1 MYQRGRRAIQNPRV
15 MEWRHGPELPIEYFS
30 LQLEY
35 AKRVVRLSGISLEQ
49 ALMEFTSFWRRIHD
63 LRLLK
68 INKTE
73 WSFDPATPQWRELC
87 DRINS
92 NELAD
97 IVAHDLYL
105 RNDNSTEAG
114 KQYFGCFR
122 YDFISQTDDDGVIK
136 IHFKNRD
143 DSGKGPLSKE
153 RQKERFDDLKRMFDH
168 ISENHPEATV
178 VTGGSWLY
186 NLDSYQ
192 RIFPKTFTSDMKVEV
207 IPFPRT
213 SGIWGQFL
221 NSDGQVNEKMKYT
234 FIQRVA
240 TAKSTEELLQ
250 CFEFKI
256 LFTRTDIENFYNYLK
271 RS

>member
-1 MYQRGRRAIQNPRV
+1 M
-15 MEWRHGPELPIEYFS
+15 MELRLDSELPLEYFS

-35 AKRVVRLSGISLEQ
+35 AKRAVHTSKIPLEQ
-49 ALMEFTSFWRRIHD
+49 ALMEFTSFWRKIHD
-63 LRLLK
+63 HRLLK

-73 WSFDPATPQWRELC
+73 WSFDPKTPQWQELS
-87 DRINS
+87 DRINN

-97 IVAHDLYL
+97 IVAYDLYL

-122 YDFISQTDDDGVIK
+122 YDFISQVDDDYKLIK

-143 DSGKGPLSKE
+143 NSSQGPLSKE
-153 RQKERFDDLKRMFDH
+153 RQSARLQDLKRMFEF
-168 ISENHPEATV
+168 IGENHPEAKV
-178 VTGGSWLY
+178 VIGGSWLY
-186 NLDSYQ
+186 NLKSYQ
-192 RIFPKTFTSDMKVEV
+192 RLFPKAFTSNMKVEE

-221 NSDGQVNEKMKYT
+221 NSEGQVNEKIKCS
-234 FIQRVA
+234 FLLKVDNA
-240 TAKSTEELLQ
+240 NNTEELLE

-256 LFTRTDIENFYNYLK
+256 LFARTIIENFYSHLEII
-271 RS
+271 

>member
-1 MYQRGRRAIQNPRV
+1 MKLRPD
-15 MEWRHGPELPIEYFS
+15 PELPLEYFS

-35 AKRVVRLSGISLEQ
+35 AKRAAQTSGISLEQ

-63 LRLLK
+63 IRLLK
-68 INKTE
+68 INKKE

-87 DRINS
+87 DRINN
-92 NELAD
+92 NEPAD
-97 IVAHDLYL
+97 IVAYDLCL
-105 RNDNSTEAG
+105 RNGNNTEAG

-122 YDFISQTDDDGVIK
+122 YDFISQADDDHGVIK

-143 DSGKGPLSKE
+143 NSSEGPLSKE
-153 RQKERFDDLKRMFDH
+153 RQKARLQDLKEMFEH
-168 ISENHPEATV
+168 ISENHPEAKT

-186 NLDSYQ
+186 NLRSYQ
-192 RIFPKTFTSDMKVEV
+192 RLFPVSFTSNMKVEE

-221 NSDGQVNEKMKYT
+221 NSDGQVNGKMKSF
-234 FIQRVA
+234 FIQKA
-240 TAKSTEELLQ
+240 DTARTTEELLQ

-256 LFTRTDIENFYNYLK
+256 LFPRTGIENFYSHLK
-271 RS
+271 AV

>member
-1 MYQRGRRAIQNPRV
+1 VCHTKPSLM
-15 MEWRHGPELPIEYFS
+15 MELRLEPELPLKYFS

-35 AKRVVRLSGISLEQ
+35 VKRAAQTSKISLEQ

-68 INKTE
+68 INKME
-73 WSFDPATPQWRELC
+73 WSFDPTTPQWRELC
-87 DRINS
+87 DRINN

-97 IVAHDLYL
+97 IVAYDLYL

-122 YDFISQTDDDGVIK
+122 YDFISQVDDDCRVIK

-143 DSGKGPLSKE
+143 NSGAGPLSKE
-153 RQKERFDDLKRMFDH
+153 RQSARLQDLKRMFEF
-168 ISENHPEATV
+168 ITENHPEAKV
-178 VTGGSWLY
+178 VIGGSWLY
-186 NLDSYQ
+186 NLKSYQ
-192 RIFPKTFTSDMKVEV
+192 RLFPKAFTSNMKTEE

-221 NSDGQVNEKMKYT
+221 NSDGEVNEEIKCSFLYK
-234 FIQRVA
+234 VDNA
-240 TAKSTEELLQ
+240 NSTEELLQ

-256 LFTRTDIENFYNYLK
+256 LFAKTAIENFYSHLAII
-271 RS
+271 